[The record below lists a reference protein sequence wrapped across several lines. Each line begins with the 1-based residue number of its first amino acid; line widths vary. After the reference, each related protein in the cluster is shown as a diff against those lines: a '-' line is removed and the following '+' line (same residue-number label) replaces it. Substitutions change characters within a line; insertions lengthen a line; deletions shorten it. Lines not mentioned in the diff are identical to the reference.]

1 MRQYVTDLDRATKGA
16 ITSYEAIGPQWG
28 AGLAQ
33 PEAVHYRDGFELIIA
48 NCRAVTVTV
57 DVHFAADGITASA
70 WAAEYVRGRESDD
83 DEGEG
88 DDEDEDEADEEVVA
102 SAGPLAADN
111 DAAGSTIIGEV
122 VAGVLIGMPY
132 FAEFGVPG

>member
-33 PEAVHYRDGFELIIA
+33 PEAVHYRDGFEFIIA

>member
-33 PEAVHYRDGFELIIA
+33 PEAVHYRDGFEFIIA

-83 DEGEG
+83 
-88 DDEDEDEADEEVVA
+88 DEDEADEEVVA

>member
-83 DEGEG
+83 EGEG